1 MIQNKIY
8 NYFER
13 NEKLKVL
20 FIFDPMDAIASE
32 LHAVSWRDGFRSSNS
47 TVLGSK
53 QNML

>member
-32 LHAVSWRDGFRSSNS
+32 LHAASSNS
-47 TVLGSK
+47 TALGSK

>member
-32 LHAVSWRDGFRSSNS
+32 LHAVSASSNS
-47 TVLGSK
+47 TALGSK